1 MDFATRLLKELFDE
15 RDSLVLITDKTI
27 LFMLSQVNSFLA
39 EYSLYVRKSTILVRK
54 KYLNYYDTK

>member
-15 RDSLVLITDKTI
+15 RDSLVLIFNDITI

-54 KYLNYYDTK
+54 KYLL